1 MEKRDGE
8 LLEMLV
14 RRALLLVKQTKSTIP
29 ASQLTRLCAEA
40 LAYGVLQL
48 ALAALEALLPAHLS
62 TGVAA
67 QAEAL
72 KLEALRQAVLILPL
86 LLLLL
91 FLLPLHLFIL
101 RQGRHSLLANR

>member
-1 MEKRDGE
+1 
-8 LLEMLV
+8 MLI
-14 RRALLLVKQTKSTIP
+14 RRALLLIKQTKSTIP
-29 ASQLTRLCAEA
+29 AGQLTRLCAEA

-48 ALAALEALLPAHLS
+48 ALAALELLS

-86 LLLLL
+86 LLLL
-91 FLLPLHLFIL
+91 FLLPLHLFFF
-101 RQGRHSLLANR
+101 